1 MKLENAQAAMQ
12 IILHAGDARLKTAEA
27 LKSLKTFDIE
37 RAKQQ
42 LLDANEDIVAAHQ
55 SQTASLQAES
65 NGEEIEYSILF
76 THAQDTCMTYAV
88 KSTSHSSSWISA
100 KQLMSGLRNWKN
112 RTGIFGR
119 VFCQKF

>member
-42 LLDANEDIVAAHQ
+42 LLDANEDIVAAHPI
-55 SQTASLQAES
+55 TA
-65 NGEEIEYSILF
+65 
-76 THAQDTCMTYAV
+76 DTLPAR
-88 KSTSHSSSWISA
+88 A
-100 KQLMSGLRNWKN
+100 
-112 RTGIFGR
+112 
-119 VFCQKF
+119 

>member
-42 LLDANEDIVAAHQ
+42 LWMQMKILWLRTNHRQPLCRRNQMEKKLSIRF
-55 SQTASLQAES
+55 
-65 NGEEIEYSILF
+65 YSHMHRI
-76 THAQDTCMTYAV
+76 
-88 KSTSHSSSWISA
+88 
-100 KQLMSGLRNWKN
+100 
-112 RTGIFGR
+112 R
-119 VFCQKF
+119 V

>member
-76 THAQDTCMTYAV
+76 T
-88 KSTSHSSSWISA
+88 
-100 KQLMSGLRNWKN
+100 N
-112 RTGIFGR
+112 RILNF
-119 VFCQKF
+119 FSI

>member
-55 SQTASLQAES
+55 SQTASA
-65 NGEEIEYSILF
+65 GGI
-76 THAQDTCMTYAV
+76 
-88 KSTSHSSSWISA
+88 KWR
-100 KQLMSGLRNWKN
+100 RN
-112 RTGIFGR
+112 
-119 VFCQKF
+119 

>member
-27 LKSLKTFDIE
+27 
-37 RAKQQ
+37 
-42 LLDANEDIVAAHQ
+42 
-55 SQTASLQAES
+55 
-65 NGEEIEYSILF
+65 
-76 THAQDTCMTYAV
+76 
-88 KSTSHSSSWISA
+88 
-100 KQLMSGLRNWKN
+100 N

>member
-55 SQTASLQAES
+55 SQTASLQGNQMEKKLS
-65 NGEEIEYSILF
+65 IRFYSHMHRI
-76 THAQDTCMTYAV
+76 
-88 KSTSHSSSWISA
+88 
-100 KQLMSGLRNWKN
+100 
-112 RTGIFGR
+112 R
-119 VFCQKF
+119 V